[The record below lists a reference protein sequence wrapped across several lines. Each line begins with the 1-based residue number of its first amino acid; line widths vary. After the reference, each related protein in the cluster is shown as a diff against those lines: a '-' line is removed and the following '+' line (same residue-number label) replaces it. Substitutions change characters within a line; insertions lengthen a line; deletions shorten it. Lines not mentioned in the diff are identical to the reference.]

1 LITLTFLLAVLLTP
15 AAAPRGKISG
25 KLLAAVL
32 EEVAA
37 IVFQRLQLVAAPLLA
52 IQVKAP
58 LSF

>member
-1 LITLTFLLAVLLTP
+1 LLAVLLTP